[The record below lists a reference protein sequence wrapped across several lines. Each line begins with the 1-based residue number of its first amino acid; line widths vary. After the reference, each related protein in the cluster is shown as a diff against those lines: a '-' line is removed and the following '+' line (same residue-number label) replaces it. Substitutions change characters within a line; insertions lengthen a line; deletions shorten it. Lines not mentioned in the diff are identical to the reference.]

1 MIKFLAGLFFAIG
14 SAMLGLSLRKYFKQR
29 HCIYRDLW
37 EFSTMAKQNIEFLKT
52 PIPSIV
58 KEFGRDKKSKVARLL
73 ESYFLDNEKD
83 KNTLKE
89 LKKVENKDLE
99 LFLGMLGKYSQ
110 KEQIA
115 EISKYEAKFQSLE
128 VKTAEEEKRL
138 GNMYFK
144 LCVLLGIALLVIV
157 V

>member
-1 MIKFLAGLFFAIG
+1 
-14 SAMLGLSLRKYFKQR
+14 
-29 HCIYRDLW
+29 
-37 EFSTMAKQNIEFLKT
+37 MAKQNIEFLKT

-58 KEFGRDKKSKVARLL
+58 SEFGRDKKSKVARML
-73 ESYFLDNEKD
+73 ESYFLDKEKD
-83 KNTLKE
+83 KNSLKE